1 MVPVTLRITSQAG
14 VGPPR
19 NICCHVGIFSGRK
32 GLHIMCKKIVI
43 ATIAVVAGL
52 FILNSTHL
60 GSYARTAIHKVK
72 SAVKGQ
78 MKPEFVL
85 DTARNEAAQLIPDMR
100 KNISSVAAKD
110 VAVQRLREE
119 VAAIRTNLDRQK
131 DTVRVMKDGLKSGA
145 EVVTYNGRD
154 VPRRKLSDR
163 LARELAASQA
173 CAQQLAAKE
182 ALLESEE
189 KALDGLREQLT
200 SMKAVKE
207 QIDIEISRLEAEVQT
222 YRLAQQRTD
231 SFQFDDSRLARIKGM
246 LKDVRD
252 QVAVGLKSIEYGKV
266 YDFEAPQT
274 PEKVKNAAQLIKE
287 AE

>member
-1 MVPVTLRITSQAG
+1 
-14 VGPPR
+14 
-19 NICCHVGIFSGRK
+19 
-32 GLHIMCKKIVI
+32 MCKKIVI

-100 KNISSVAAKD
+100 KNISAVAAKD

-119 VAAIRTNLDRQK
+119 VVSIRTSLEKQK
-131 DTVRVMKDGLKSGA
+131 DHVRVMKDTLKSGT
-145 EVVTYNGRD
+145 EVAVYNGRD
-154 VPRRKLSDR
+154 FTRRQLSDR

-252 QVAVGLKSIEYGKV
+252 QVAVGLKSIEYGKI
-266 YDFEAPQT
+266 YDVDAPPVDQKAKNT
-274 PEKVKNAAQLIKE
+274 AQIIKDSEEFLGDTSEGGKVVDRK
-287 AE
+287 

>member
-1 MVPVTLRITSQAG
+1 
-14 VGPPR
+14 
-19 NICCHVGIFSGRK
+19 
-32 GLHIMCKKIVI
+32 
-43 ATIAVVAGL
+43 
-52 FILNSTHL
+52 
-60 GSYARTAIHKVK
+60 
-72 SAVKGQ
+72 
-78 MKPEFVL
+78 
-85 DTARNEAAQLIPDMR
+85 IPDMR

-119 VAAIRTNLDRQK
+119 VASIRNNLEKQK
-131 DTVRVMKDGLKSGA
+131 DHVRAMKDALKSGSELA
-145 EVVTYNGRD
+145 VYNGRETT
-154 VPRRKLSDR
+154 RSRLSDR

-200 SMKAVKE
+200 SMKAGKE

-252 QVAVGLKSIEYGKV
+252 QVAVGLKSIEY
-266 YDFEAPQT
+266 
-274 PEKVKNAAQLIKE
+274 
-287 AE
+287 

>member
-1 MVPVTLRITSQAG
+1 MV
-14 VGPPR
+14 
-19 NICCHVGIFSGRK
+19 
-32 GLHIMCKKIVI
+32 KKIFI

-60 GSYARTAIHKVK
+60 GSYAKTAIKK
-72 SAVKGQ
+72 AKAAVKGQ
-78 MKPEFVL
+78 VTPEFML

-119 VAAIRTNLDRQK
+119 VVSIRTNLDRQK
-131 DTVRVMKDGLKSGA
+131 DTVRVMKEGLKS
-145 EVVTYNGRD
+145 ETKLVSYNGHELT
-154 VPRRKLSDR
+154 RRQLSDR
-163 LARELAASQA
+163 LARELAASHA

-274 PEKVKNAAQLIKE
+274 PDKVKNAAQLIKE
-287 AE
+287 AEELLGESSEGGKVVDRK

>member
-1 MVPVTLRITSQAG
+1 M
-14 VGPPR
+14 
-19 NICCHVGIFSGRK
+19 
-32 GLHIMCKKIVI
+32 
-43 ATIAVVAGL
+43 
-52 FILNSTHL
+52 
-60 GSYARTAIHKVK
+60 
-72 SAVKGQ
+72 
-78 MKPEFVL
+78 L

-119 VAAIRTNLDRQK
+119 VASIRNNLEKQK
-131 DTVRVMKDGLKSGA
+131 DHVRVMKDSLKSGTELA
-145 EVVTYNGRD
+145 VLPYNGHD
-154 VPRRKLSDR
+154 YTRRQLSDR
-163 LARELAASQA
+163 LARELAASHA
-173 CAQQLAAKE
+173 CAQQLVAKE

-287 AE
+287 AEELLGEGSSEGGKVVDRK

>member
-1 MVPVTLRITSQAG
+1 MV
-14 VGPPR
+14 
-19 NICCHVGIFSGRK
+19 
-32 GLHIMCKKIVI
+32 KKIFI

-60 GSYARTAIHKVK
+60 GSYAKTAIKK
-72 SAVKGQ
+72 AKAAVKGQ
-78 MKPEFVL
+78 VTPEFML
-85 DTARNEAAQLIPDMR
+85 ETARNEAAQLIPDMR

-119 VAAIRTNLDRQK
+119 IASIRNNLDKQK
-131 DTVRVMKDGLKSGA
+131 DTVRVMKDALKSGTQVA
-145 EVVTYNGRD
+145 VYNNRELT
-154 VPRRKLSDR
+154 RSKLSDR
-163 LARELAASQA
+163 LAHELAASQLA
-173 CAQQLAAKE
+173 TQQLTAKE

-200 SMKAVKE
+200 NMKAVKG
-207 QIDIEISRLEAEVQT
+207 QIDLEISRLETEVQT

-266 YDFEAPQT
+266 YDFEAPQS

-287 AE
+287 AEELLGEGSSEGGKVVDRK

>member
-1 MVPVTLRITSQAG
+1 MV
-14 VGPPR
+14 
-19 NICCHVGIFSGRK
+19 
-32 GLHIMCKKIVI
+32 KKIFI

-60 GSYARTAIHKVK
+60 GSYAKTAIKK
-72 SAVKGQ
+72 AKAAVKGQ
-78 MKPEFVL
+78 VTPEFML
-85 DTARNEAAQLIPDMR
+85 ETARNEAAQLIPDMR

-110 VAVQRLREE
+110 IAVQRLREE
-119 VAAIRTNLDRQK
+119 VASIRTNLDRQK
-131 DTVRVMKDGLKSGA
+131 DTVRVMKDGLKNGT
-145 EVVTYNGRD
+145 ELVTYNGREI
-154 VPRRKLSDR
+154 PRRQVTER
-163 LARELAASQA
+163 LARELAKSQA
-173 CAQQLAAKE
+173 CAQQLAARE

-189 KALDGLREQLT
+189 KALDALREQLT

-266 YDFEAPQT
+266 YDLEAPQA

-287 AE
+287 AEELLGEGSSENGKVVDRK